1 MKLELNIND
10 TNFKE
15 LLINTPKGVK
25 KIYINGNMDIKELCN
40 ILENTKPTV
49 KICYSRLDEVEKEF
63 KKRGTYQGF
72 NRSILNLVKKI
83 CEEKLMLD
91 DYAVDATVGNGHD
104 TLHLA
109 TISKFVFG
117 FDIQEQAIQNTTNL
131 LKNNNITNYKLFKIS
146 HDKMDNVLK
155 DYKKKIKLVL
165 FNLGYLPCGDKR
177 IMTNHKT
184 TLKALQKSMNL
195 LTDDG
200 LILIVFYPHPEGKIE
215 ASHIFQYLFINNIK
229 YQVYKNTTNKD
240 APYLV
245 VISPTINKL
254 DNNIIPYLR

>member
-1 MKLELNIND
+1 MNLELNIND
-10 TNFKE
+10 TNFKD

-25 KIYINGNMDIKELCN
+25 KIYIDGNMDIKELCN

-49 KICYSRLDEVEKEF
+49 KIYYSRLEEVEKEF

-83 CEEKLMLD
+83 CEEKLTID
-91 DYAVDATVGNGHD
+91 DYAIDATIGNGHD

-109 TISKFVFG
+109 SISKFVFG
-117 FDIQEQAIQNTTNL
+117 FDIQEQAIRNTTNL
-131 LKNNNITNYKLFKIS
+131 LKDNNITNYKLFKIS
-146 HDKMDNVLK
+146 HDKMDIVLK
-155 DYKKKIKLVL
+155 DYKKKIKLIL
-165 FNLGYLPCGDKR
+165 FNLGYLPCGDKS
-177 IMTNHKT
+177 IMTNHET
-184 TLKALQKSMNL
+184 TLKALKKSMNL
-195 LTDDG
+195 LEEDG
-200 LILIVFYPHPEGKIE
+200 LILIVFYPHSEGKME
-215 ASHIFQYLFINNIK
+215 ASHVFQYLRINKIK

-254 DNNIIPYLR
+254 DNSIIPYLR